1 MLRATGIAVASL
13 LALLLLIT
21 ILLYLP
27 PVQNWAVRQVSAY
40 ASEATGMDIG
50 IDHVQLA
57 FPLDLEAEGI
67 HVVQPN
73 DPTHATDTIA
83 APAVCSV
90 SVYLRESYFL
100 FVEIL

>member
-1 MLRATGIAVASL
+1 MTHADTLKHYTRRVLRATGIAVASL

-50 IDHVQLA
+50 IDHEIGRA
-57 FPLDLEAEGI
+57 S
-67 HVVQPN
+67 
-73 DPTHATDTIA
+73 
-83 APAVCSV
+83 C
-90 SVYLRESYFL
+90 RER
-100 FVEIL
+100 V